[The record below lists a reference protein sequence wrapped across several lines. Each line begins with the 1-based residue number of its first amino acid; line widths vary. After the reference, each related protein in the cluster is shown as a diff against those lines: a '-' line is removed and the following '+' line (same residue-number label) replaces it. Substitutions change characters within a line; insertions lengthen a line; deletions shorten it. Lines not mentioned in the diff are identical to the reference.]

1 MKSLRVVCLVVGALL
16 LGYLSFQFLPN
27 WLVWL
32 YQDKFGLVEPASLAA
47 RSPFATAA
55 ITIFGAAIGMAFVGE
70 NLFRISE
77 RAVRNWDSIHPG
89 DRFTIMVAM
98 AAGVMVTVPFMSL
111 FVSQGLV
118 SAVVISAGMMVML
131 GVIFYR
137 ALRSIDDILPW
148 TKNWGRAKR
157 SDLKILDTNVIID
170 GRIYDILRTGF
181 LDGQMY
187 VPQFV
192 LDELQYIADHADSAR
207 RQRGKRGL
215 EVLNQLKSL
224 VKLEVGIHDRHA
236 PDTKEQVDSRLVKIA
251 RATGGDLVTNDF
263 NLNRVAS
270 LQEVKVINVNELALA
285 LRPTVLPAEL
295 LTIQIVKEGS
305 QKGQGVGYLDD
316 GTMVVIERGAAHV
329 GETLE
334 IEVTQVHQSERGKM
348 IFGEVPGELEESN
361 QDPYGPR
368 RKYRR

>member
-1 MKSLRVVCLVVGALL
+1 MKVLRVICLIFGALL
-16 LGYLSFQFLPN
+16 LGFLSYQFLPN

-32 YQDKFGLVEPASLAA
+32 YQEKFGLSESAA
-47 RSPFATAA
+47 VVARGPLATAA
-55 ITIFGAAIGMAFVGE
+55 ITLIGAAIGMAFLGE
-70 NLFRISE
+70 NIYRISE
-77 RAVRNWDSIHPG
+77 KGIRNWDSIHPG

-98 AAGVMVTVPFMSL
+98 ASGVMVTVPFMSL
-111 FVSQGLV
+111 FVSQGMV
-118 SAVVISAGMMVML
+118 SAVAISAGMMVML
-131 GVIFYR
+131 GAIFYR

-181 LDGQMY
+181 LDGQIY
-187 VPQFV
+187 IPQFV
-192 LDELQYIADHADSAR
+192 LDELQYIADHSDSAR

-215 EVLNQLKSL
+215 EVLNQLKAL
-224 VKLEVGIHDRHA
+224 VKIEVGIHDRHA
-236 PDTKEQVDSRLVKIA
+236 PDAKEQVDSRLVKIA

-270 LQEVKVINVNELALA
+270 VQEVKVINVNELAIA
-285 LRPTVLPAEL
+285 LRPTVLPSEL

-348 IFGEVPGELEESN
+348 IFGEVPGEPEDAS

-368 RKYRR
+368 RKFRR